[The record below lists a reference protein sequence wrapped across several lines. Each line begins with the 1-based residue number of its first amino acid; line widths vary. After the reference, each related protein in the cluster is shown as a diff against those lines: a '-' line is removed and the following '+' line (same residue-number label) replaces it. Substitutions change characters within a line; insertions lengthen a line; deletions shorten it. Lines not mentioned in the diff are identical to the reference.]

1 MNSTAPVLE
10 KVVEDNAED
19 LPIDRPRKSGVIVRR
34 GDREAAMELLDS
46 LLVGGDPVE
55 EQETLE
61 FLKKAINEHR
71 ASVGAR
77 LMFPDEQNH
86 SS

>member
-10 KVVEDNAED
+10 KTQPTTEE

-34 GDREAAMELLDS
+34 GDREAAMALLDS
-46 LLVGGDPVE
+46 LLVEGDQIE
-55 EQETLE
+55 ERETLE